1 MVQTIP
7 YHSGRQSPRGMT
19 LLEVLISCG
28 VLAVG
33 LASIAS
39 LLPAAGSRLGQAAM
53 EDRAGTLAANARA
66 DAAARG
72 LLAFDLFADPD
83 KSIGFGTGMTTLPAI
98 YPGINPPPPFAA
110 AAATLSQRIDPQ
122 RGFLLEDEVEY
133 APSSAAASPANAFS
147 NGHRAFKEA
156 LRWGATLVPN
166 AFPARVGAAAVLSV
180 AVFRKDGLAET
191 VPLTTMPGDLYRMTT
206 ANENMLKRLLKSCS
220 YVLVRSATPG
230 QGPRWFRIAASW
242 RPPVNPATGLRQNDG
257 CYVIFA
263 DPEFGAFAGNDPTVI
278 GFENLVRVDQYNVI
292 LE

>member
-7 YHSGRQSPRGMT
+7 CHSGRQSPRGMT

-39 LLPAAGSRLGQAAM
+39 LLPAAGSRLGQAAT

-72 LLAFDLFADPD
+72 LLAFDLFADPA

-98 YPGINPPPPFAA
+98 NAAQFAA
-110 AAATLSQRIDPQ
+110 PAATLSQRIDPQ

-180 AVFRKDGLAET
+180 AVFRKDGLAEA

-263 DPEFGAFAGNDPTVI
+263 NPGFGAFAGINPTVI